1 MQKKK
6 KNIAVKGTK
15 MPRENCIYRKIIMWG
30 MIGWR
35 IYSPITVPLVLDIIH
50 SMKKLIHVIFKQWK
64 REQKFCC
71 CNMFSFSL
79 SRLSTNL
86 VSLSNLFLK
95 YLHKQGLERSKST
108 IFSILWKLAYKS
120 LVKILPFC

>member
-1 MQKKK
+1 MDKKKAYAIEKILGYIHGCKKKK

-50 SMKKLIHVIFKQWK
+50 SMKKLIHVIF
-64 REQKFCC
+64 EA
-71 CNMFSFSL
+71 ME
-79 SRLSTNL
+79 
-86 VSLSNLFLK
+86 
-95 YLHKQGLERSKST
+95 ER
-108 IFSILWKLAYKS
+108 IEILLLQY
-120 LVKILPFC
+120 VFFFFFFE

>member
-1 MQKKK
+1 MDKKKAYAIEKYWATSMDAKKKK

-50 SMKKLIHVIFKQWK
+50 SMKKLIHVIY
-64 REQKFCC
+64 EA
-71 CNMFSFSL
+71 ME
-79 SRLSTNL
+79 
-86 VSLSNLFLK
+86 
-95 YLHKQGLERSKST
+95 ER
-108 IFSILWKLAYKS
+108 IEILLLQY
-120 LVKILPFC
+120 VFFFFFFE

>member
-6 KNIAVKGTK
+6 KNIAVKRAK

-50 SMKKLIHVIFKQWK
+50 SMKKLIHVIYEAMEEIENRNFVVAIC
-64 REQKFCC
+64 F
-71 CNMFSFSL
+71 
-79 SRLSTNL
+79 
-86 VSLSNLFLK
+86 LFL
-95 YLHKQGLERSKST
+95 
-108 IFSILWKLAYKS
+108 F
-120 LVKILPFC
+120 V